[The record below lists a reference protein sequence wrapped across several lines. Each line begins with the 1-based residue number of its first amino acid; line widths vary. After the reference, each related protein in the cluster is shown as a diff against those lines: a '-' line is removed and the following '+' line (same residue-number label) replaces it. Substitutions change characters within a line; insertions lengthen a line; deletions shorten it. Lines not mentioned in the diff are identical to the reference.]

1 VLAALCLL
9 APTGANA
16 AAPIQGLGRAAT
28 FTFQQREIS
37 AVVAALALLE
47 AMLIG
52 ALWVNS
58 SRRRRAELALRTSE
72 TRHRALLKVIPDLMF
87 VLSRDGQYLD
97 YHAKNLGDLFVPPE
111 QFLGKNMREIMPP
124 ALDARFREGFAEA
137 VATGE
142 PVLVEYALPLGGEE
156 KHFEARVLHEEVG
169 FVSIVR
175 DITERKRVA
184 EQLRKSEE
192 FNRRIIENSPE
203 CVKILD
209 PDGTLTYMSPA
220 GMQML
225 ELDEF
230 IIKGRNILE
239 FLGGR
244 DKKAGMEAL
253 ARARAGG
260 IGTFHGMVRT
270 RFGREKWFDA
280 VVSPMLDANGKVESL
295 LAISRD
301 VTERRAAEDA
311 LRDTQAQ
318 LARVSRAMT
327 LGALTSTIAHEVSQ
341 PLAAVLLNAR
351 ACQRLL
357 DGGPANLPAARDC
370 IDEMERNARHASEII
385 TRVRTL
391 VTKAP
396 AQHNRL
402 DVNEVIGDVLA
413 LVRDDVA
420 SAGVV
425 LFTELESDL
434 PSVEGDRVQLQQVLL
449 NLIRNGIEAMLDNG
463 ELPRRLVIRSRR
475 ATGHSVEVEVR
486 DSGLGLAPGDEERIF
501 DAFYTTKTDGTGLGL
516 AMSRSIVDAHGGRL
530 WAATNPDGGATFRF
544 VLGGAPVSAPL
555 LATAFASSTQ
565 PIAPRP

>member
-1 VLAALCLL
+1 MLAALLLL
-9 APTGANA
+9 APTAANA
-16 AAPIQGLGRAAT
+16 ATT
-28 FTFQQREIS
+28 FTFQEREVGE
-37 AVVAALALLE
+37 VVALLALVE
-47 AMLIG
+47 AILIG
-52 ALWVNS
+52 ALWLNS
-58 SRRRRAELALRTSE
+58 SRRRRAELALQASE

-97 YHAKNLGDLFVPPE
+97 YHAKNPEDLFVPPE
-111 QFLGKNMREIMPP
+111 YFLGKNMRDIMPS
-124 ALDARFREGFAEA
+124 ALDARFRAGFAEA
-137 VATGE
+137 VATRE
-142 PVLVEYALPLGGEE
+142 SALVEYALPIGGEE
-156 KHFEARVLHEEVG
+156 RHFEARVVLHDDVG

-192 FNRRIIENSPE
+192 FNRRIIESSPE
-203 CVKILD
+203 CIKLLE

-220 GMQML
+220 GMRML

-230 IIKGRNILE
+230 FIKGRNILE
-239 FLGGR
+239 FLAGQ
-244 DKKAGMEAL
+244 DKNSGTEAL

-260 IGTFHGMVRT
+260 VGTFHGMVRT
-270 RFGREKWFDA
+270 RFGREMWFDA

-295 LAISRD
+295 LAVSRD

-327 LGALTSTIAHEVSQ
+327 LGALTSSIAHEVSQ

-357 DGGPANLPAARDC
+357 DADPTNLQPAREC
-370 IDEMERNARHASEII
+370 IDDIERNARHASDII
-385 TRVRTL
+385 ARVRTL

-396 AQHNRL
+396 PQRSRL
-402 DVNEVIGDVLA
+402 DLNQVIGDVVA

-425 LFTELESDL
+425 LFTELDRDL
-434 PSVEGDRVQLQQVLL
+434 PSVDGDRVQLQQVLM
-449 NLIRNGIEAMLDNG
+449 NLIRNGIEAMVDNG
-463 ELPRRLVIRSRR
+463 ETPRRLVIRSRR
-475 ATGHSVEVEVR
+475 SATHSVEVEVR
-486 DSGLGLAPGDEERIF
+486 DSGVGVARGDEDRIF

-516 AMSRSIVDAHGGRL
+516 AMSRSILHAHGGRL
-530 WAATNPDGGATFRF
+530 WAATNGDEGGGATFRF
-544 VLGGAPVSAPL
+544 VLGSAPVTAPP
-555 LATAFASSTQ
+555 LAMPLAASPQ
-565 PIAPRP
+565 PIAPTA